1 MQLSHLLYMVCMT
14 AITQN
19 IEAVICR
26 QLTFSSQANYG
37 DVFLEASLHNGQP
50 LILREPLWF
59 SEGFCDN

>member
-14 AITQN
+14 AIIQN

-50 LILREPLWF
+50 LILQEPL
-59 SEGFCDN
+59 GFCDN